1 MSRVQL
7 SNYFKQQA
15 YEVIGVNPQ
24 RMGQQLSQMT
34 ATGVE
39 QAS

>member
-7 SNYFKQQA
+7 ANHFKQQA

-24 RMGQQLSQMT
+24 RMGQQLSQT
-34 ATGVE
+34 LLLE
-39 QAS
+39 